1 MRQSLVVTH
10 LGVAVEV
17 PRELDLAF
25 QDLLVDTERVVV
37 VERRV
42 AVRIVSWLASALR
55 VRRASRRS

>member
-1 MRQSLVVTH
+1 MVYASSLVVTR

-25 QDLLVDTERVVV
+25 QDLLVDSERVVV

-42 AVRIVSWLASALR
+42 AVSIVR
-55 VRRASRRS
+55 

>member
-1 MRQSLVVTH
+1 MVHASSLVVAH

-25 QDLLVDTERVVV
+25 QDLLVDAEGVVV

-42 AVRIVSWLASALR
+42 AVSIVR
-55 VRRASRRS
+55 